1 MLNIKP
7 AKVYK
12 KDVALS
18 PETRWIHAP
27 GAKGAHFY
35 IFRKEFDASADGTV
49 LSLGA
54 CHYAEA
60 YINGALTMRFCER
73 AYHYDIKYKAADV
86 SSFVREGRNTL
97 VIIADRVWD
106 ENRVPDFIVQI
117 NGGERVVLTSGED
130 FRVTEYAPLAAG
142 ANFFIEGGVKA
153 EVFDARKD
161 IFAPAFENGFDDSLW
176 ERAECATEETV
187 KNTFSRIS
195 QDKNEMQTHTPI
207 YAESLISLE
216 KSEAGDGACFEIKGE
231 GFGAVLCETEIS
243 AGKDCEISID
253 DLGGG
258 FALSVGGKI
267 CDFGKKISLPEG
279 KHRLALAGRNP
290 KIYVRGEGFSLGKW
304 RKAEQIKP
312 EKAEKKKR
320 APRFPWN
327 DIEGE
332 KRLPEKVECF
342 LGSKEQL
349 AVLEAEGTET
359 ELSAF
364 EKIKYKKYISCEG
377 SFCDGRIAAAHPR
390 RKNVEPIGVTG
401 AESLLSEFGEAHF
414 APSDKDIT
422 FILDFGVV
430 RVGGL
435 YLEADSSEG
444 VQIDVCAFEAINGG
458 GIVFDGERRMFS
470 YICKEGGNCYLSH
483 TRRGF
488 RYLLVNIPA
497 RASDLILKK
506 LCVCE
511 WRYPAESKTGFEC
524 SSARLNRIYEM
535 SLDTAKACMLDAYVD
550 CPGYEQNIW
559 VGDAGVTA
567 LVNLN
572 NFGCYGFDARFLSLV
587 AASLDDGM
595 ERIYRKG
602 NKRYVE
608 RRFLPCASFPT
619 YPEGNIPIWSYMWLL
634 SIVNHYKYTGDAE
647 VLASLLHAAE
657 ETFARSLAMLSER
670 GLLSIGGAWNLIEW
684 GNNDVCEYGECT
696 ANSMMLSYC
705 LREFAG
711 IFASLGEN
719 EKAEK
724 YLSHAD
730 ALKYAVNKYAWDE
743 SRGAYVDTVRDR
755 AAYEK
760 YLEYYAMIGKEPL
773 SFEKYMSLSRVSVQT
788 NTFAVLYGIAE
799 GTRKE
804 AALKI
809 LEKSVENGVYVSG
822 SPAYRTV
829 GVPSEAEAPGGIVQI
844 GSPFFM
850 YFALGSLFENGYSEL
865 ALKSIEREWGD
876 MLDAGVTTCTESFNS
891 KTEWKTRSVAHAW
904 SASPAIYMMTEVLGV
919 KPRKPGFAE
928 FSVEPC
934 ESTLDYAKGSVPTP
948 HGEIFVEWKRRTD
961 GTLDVSVKAPDN
973 CKRV

>member
-1 MLNIKP
+1 MLNTKP

-12 KDVALS
+12 EDIELA
-18 PETRWIHAP
+18 PEARWIHAP
-27 GAKGAHFY
+27 EGKGAHFY
-35 IFRKEFDASADGTV
+35 IFRKEFDACGEEAV

-60 YINGALTMRFCER
+60 YINGALAVRFCER
-73 AYHYDIKYKAADV
+73 SYHYDIKYKAADV

-117 NGGERVVLTSGED
+117 SCGEKTVLASGED
-130 FRVTEYAPLAAG
+130 FRVTEYTPLAAG

-153 EVFDARKD
+153 EHFDARKD
-161 IFAPAFENGFDDSLW
+161 VFAPAFQNGFDDSHW
-176 ERAECATEETV
+176 EHAECATEETV
-187 KNTFSRIS
+187 KKTFSRIS
-195 QDKNEMQTHTPI
+195 QDKNEMQTHTPVF
-207 YAESLISLE
+207 ADSLVSLE
-216 KSEAGDGACFEIKGE
+216 KSEAGEGICAEIKGE
-231 GFGAVLCETEIS
+231 GFGMVLCEAEIT
-243 AGKDCEISID
+243 AGEACEITVD
-253 DLGGG
+253 DLGGA
-258 FALSVGGKI
+258 FALSVGGEI
-267 CDFGKKISLPEG
+267 CGFGKKISLPEG
-279 KHRLALAGRNP
+279 AHRLALAGRNP
-290 KIYVRGEGFSLGKW
+290 KIFVRGNGFTLGKW
-304 RKAEQIKP
+304 KKAEQIKP
-312 EKAEKKKR
+312 ETHEKKKR
-320 APRFPWN
+320 TPRFPWN

-332 KRLPEKVECF
+332 KRLPERIECF
-342 LGSKEQL
+342 LASKNQL
-349 AVLEAEGTET
+349 AVLEAENTSA

-364 EKIKYKKYISCEG
+364 EKIKYKKYISCKG
-377 SFCDGRIAAAHPR
+377 SFCDGRIAAAHTH
-390 RKNVEPIGVTG
+390 RKSAEDICVTG
-401 AESLLSEFGEAHF
+401 AESLLTEGGEARF

-422 FILDFGVV
+422 FIIDFGVV
-430 RVGGL
+430 RVGGI
-435 YLEADSSEG
+435 YLEADSAEG
-444 VQIDVCAFEAINGG
+444 VQIDVCAFEAINDG
-458 GIVFDGERRMFS
+458 GIVFDGERRMLS
-470 YICKEGGNCYLSH
+470 YVCREGENRYLSH
-483 TRRGF
+483 ARRGF
-488 RYLLVNIPA
+488 RYLLVNVPA
-497 RASDLILKK
+497 REAELTIKK

-511 WRYPAESKTGFEC
+511 WRYPVESKTGFEC

-634 SIVNHYKYTGDAE
+634 SIVNHYKYTGDAAA
-647 VLASLLHAAE
+647 LASLLPAAE
-657 ETFARSLAMLSER
+657 ETFARSLRMLSER
-670 GLLSIGGAWNLIEW
+670 GLLSINGAWNLIEW

-705 LREFAG
+705 FREFAG
-711 IFASLGEN
+711 IFASLGESA
-719 EKAEK
+719 KAEE
-724 YLSHAD
+724 YIARAD
-730 ALKYAVNKYAWDE
+730 ALKYAVNKYAWSE
-743 SRGAYVDTVRDR
+743 ARGAYVDTVRDG

-760 YLEYYAMIGKEPL
+760 YLEYYALIGKEPL

-788 NTFAVLYGIAE
+788 NTFAVLYGIADGE
-799 GTRKE
+799 RKE

-809 LEKSVENGVYVSG
+809 LAKSIEKGVYVSG

-829 GVPSEAEAPGGIVQI
+829 GEPSEAEAPGGIVQI

-850 YFALGSLFENGYSEL
+850 YFALGALFENGYSAL
-865 ALKSIEREWGD
+865 ALKSIAREWGD

-919 KPRKPGFAE
+919 KPVKPGFEE
-928 FSVEPC
+928 FTVAPC
-934 ESTLDYAKGSVPTP
+934 ESELMHAKGSVPTP
-948 HGEIFVEWKRRTD
+948 HGEISVEWRRRAD
-961 GTLDVSVKAPDN
+961 GTLDISVKAPDE